1 MAEAKAANVSVLSY
15 LANITENSFI
25 ATLGPLVAFI
35 AIMSSFLGHF
45 LGARESFTGLVTKH
59 SNMSPKVADKVG
71 AVLMFFAIW
80 FCAVKNPSI
89 LDMMDQLSGPI
100 IAMILFI
107 MPMIA
112 VYKVPSL
119 QKYRNRLS
127 TLFVLA
133 VGSLAVFALLYS
145 MLG

>member
-1 MAEAKAANVSVLSY
+1 
-15 LANITENSFI
+15 
-25 ATLGPLVAFI
+25 
-35 AIMSSFLGHF
+35 
-45 LGARESFTGLVTKH
+45 
-59 SNMSPKVADKVG
+59 MSPKRVDKIG
-71 AVLMFFAIW
+71 TVLMFFAIW
-80 FCAVKNPSI
+80 YCSVINPSI

-119 QKYRNRLS
+119 QKYRHRLS

-133 VGSLAVFALLYS
+133 IGSLAVLALIYS
-145 MLG
+145 MIK

>member
-1 MAEAKAANVSVLSY
+1 M
-15 LANITENSFI
+15 
-25 ATLGPLVAFI
+25 
-35 AIMSSFLGHF
+35 FL
-45 LGARESFTGLVTKH
+45 
-59 SNMSPKVADKVG
+59 
-71 AVLMFFAIW
+71 AIW

-112 VYKVPSL
+112 VYKVPAL
-119 QKYRNRLS
+119 QKYRGRFS

-133 VGSLAVFALLYS
+133 VGLLAVAALIY
-145 MLG
+145 GFVA